1 MPYIELNGAQI
12 YYEEHGDGPQTLVF
26 AHGLL
31 WSGAMFEAQVA
42 HFAPRY
48 RCVCF
53 DFRGQG
59 KSEITPAGY
68 DMDSLTRDAAALI
81 EALGCAPCH
90 FAGLS
95 MGGFIGLRL
104 ALQHAPL
111 LRSLILLET
120 TADAEPPENAGRYR
134 RLNFIARWFGL
145 GMVAGPV
152 MHIMFGQK
160 FLHDAARAGQ
170 RELWRARLVANDRRG
185 ITRAVQAVI
194 ERSGVA
200 GQISALDLPVLIV
213 VGDQDVATRP
223 DKARALNAAIRGS
236 KLVQIEGAGHSA
248 TIEEP
253 RAVNAAIEQ
262 FLAGLA

>member
-12 YYEEHGDGPQTLVF
+12 YYEERGSGPQTIVF

-31 WSGAMFEAQVA
+31 WSGAMFESQVA
-42 HFAPRY
+42 HLSARY
-48 RCVCF
+48 RCLCF

-59 KSEITPAGY
+59 KSEITSAGY

-81 EALGCAPCH
+81 QALGCAPCH

-95 MGGFIGLRL
+95 MGGFVGMRL
-104 ALQHAPL
+104 ALQYPQL
-111 LRSLILLET
+111 LRSLILMDT
-120 TADAEPPENAGRYR
+120 TAEPEPAENIGRYR

-145 GMVAGPV
+145 GLVATPV
-152 MHIMFGQK
+152 MKIMFGEK
-160 FLHDAARAGQ
+160 FLRDATRAQ
-170 RELWRARLVANDRRG
+170 ERALWQARLVANDRHG

-194 ERSGVA
+194 DRQGIAA
-200 GQISALDLPVLIV
+200 GLSALDLPVLIM

-223 DKARALNAAIRGS
+223 EKARALNAAIRNS
-236 KLVQIEGAGHSA
+236 RLVEIAGAGHSA

-253 RAVNAAIEQ
+253 QAVNAALDE
-262 FLAGLA
+262 FLAAQS